1 MYLRSV
7 SLTLFRVVL
16 LISSTFFCRI
26 GSLVPN
32 CIVEGLLHV
41 VGRVSLAAE
50 LDKLWNDVWTRGR
63 LDIAGTK
70 VKFDY

>member
-1 MYLRSV
+1 
-7 SLTLFRVVL
+7 
-16 LISSTFFCRI
+16 
-26 GSLVPN
+26 
-32 CIVEGLLHV
+32 
-41 VGRVSLAAE
+41 VSLAAE